1 MLCSMF
7 DELMRFDGVPR
18 AVAEMDRGRMLQDVG
33 TYVEEGER
41 GIAFLLPSTLGSVS
55 GFTRCPKVGTWGF
68 RAARFCG

>member
-7 DELMRFDGVPR
+7 DELMRFDGVPG
-18 AVAEMDRGRMLQDVG
+18 AVAEMDRGMLQDVG